1 MTAPS
6 NARNFM
12 KISSFRTVFALLVGA
27 GTMFSSACSSTERGS
42 FERDTQD
49 ASEPVGAF
57 GDDGGTTE
65 VVDSGND
72 KSCAQATVTA
82 ETVPLAMLVL
92 IDRSGS
98 MAGDKWTAATSA
110 IRTFADR
117 AEVVGMQM
125 GLNFFPPLGTGDQCA
140 YSTYAQPAVGVAPL
154 PDNVIPIQQKL
165 ASTDV
170 TGSTPMSGGLGGSI
184 EAMRSF
190 LQENPASE
198 PVIILVTDGDPA
210 GCGTLTDVIGIASDG
225 ANPKGTEPRVRTFV
239 VGMQGATFSNLDKIA
254 VAGGGFSTA
263 FNVGTGTAAQ
273 QGLVD
278 ALEAVRTGAIGCEY
292 ILPPPPSG
300 RLDLESVEVRYSPGG
315 NDPVQTMRKVDS
327 KGDCGQQTGGYYY
340 DNPTDPTRVVLC
352 PASCDLVR
360 SAPAEAKVE
369 LFFGCISVTK

>member
-1 MTAPS
+1 MTAPTK
-6 NARNFM
+6 ARKLM
-12 KISSFRTVFALLVGA
+12 KTSSFRTVFALLLGTA
-27 GTMFSSACSSTERGS
+27 TMFSSACSSSERTS
-42 FERDTQD
+42 FERETAD
-49 ASEPVGAF
+49 ASEPTGAF
-57 GDDGGTTE
+57 GNDAGSTE
-65 VVDSGND
+65 VVDSGDN
-72 KSCAQATVTA
+72 SCAQATVTA

-98 MAGDKWTAATSA
+98 MSGDKWTAATSA

-140 YSTYAQPAVGVAPL
+140 YSTYAQPAVGIAPL

-190 LQENPASE
+190 LSENPSYE
-198 PVIILVTDGDPA
+198 PVVILVTDGDPA
-210 GCGTLTDVIGIASDG
+210 GCGSLSDVIDIANKG
-225 ANPKGTEPRVRTFV
+225 ANPTGNEARVRTFV

-254 VAGGGFSTA
+254 VGGGGFSTA
-263 FNVGTGTAAQ
+263 FNVGAGTAAQ

-292 ILPPPPSG
+292 ILPTPSQG
-300 RLDLESVEVRYSPGG
+300 ALDYESVEVRYTPGG
-315 NDPVQTMRKVDS
+315 NDPVQTMRKVAS

-340 DNPTDPTRVVLC
+340 DDPANPTRVVLC
-352 PASCDLVR
+352 PASCGIVR
-360 SAPAEAKVE
+360 DAPEEAKVE